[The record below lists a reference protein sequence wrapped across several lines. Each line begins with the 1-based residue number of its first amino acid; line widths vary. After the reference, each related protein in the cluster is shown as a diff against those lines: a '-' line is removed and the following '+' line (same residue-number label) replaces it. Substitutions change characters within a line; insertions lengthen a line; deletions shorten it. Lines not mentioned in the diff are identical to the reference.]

1 MFCYKIHETQF
12 GNLIAICDNDLNGK
26 TLDNN
31 GIEFFVNPRFYCYKT
46 AEENI
51 LNIISKSNDGNVI
64 GNKIVNLLL
73 KSRLISKD
81 TIILID
87 NVKHAQFTI
96 L

>member
-1 MFCYKIHETQF
+1 MFCYKLHKTQF
-12 GNLIAICDNDLNGK
+12 GNLIAICDIDLNGK

-31 GIEFFVNPRFYCYKT
+31 GVEFFINPRFYCDKT
-46 AEENI
+46 AKEDI
-51 LNIISKSNDGNVI
+51 LSIISKSNDGNVI

-73 KSRLISKD
+73 ESKVISND
-81 TIILID
+81 SIILID

>member
-1 MFCYKIHETQF
+1 MFCYKIHKTQF
-12 GNLIAICDNDLNGK
+12 GNLIAICDDDLSGK

-31 GIEFFVNPRFYCYKT
+31 GVEFFINPRFYCDKT
-46 AEENI
+46 AEEDI
-51 LNIISKSNDGNVI
+51 LNIVSKSNDGNVI

-73 KSRLISKD
+73 KSGLISKD
-81 TIILID
+81 SIIIID

>member
-1 MFCYKIHETQF
+1 MFCYKIHKTQF
-12 GNLIAICDNDLNGK
+12 GTLIAICDDDLSGK

-31 GIEFFVNPRFYCYKT
+31 GVEFFINPRFYCDKT
-46 AEENI
+46 AEEDI
-51 LNIISKSNDGNVI
+51 LNIVSKSNDGNVI

-73 KSRLISKD
+73 KSGLISKD
-81 TIILID
+81 SIIIIN

>member
-12 GNLIAICDNDLNGK
+12 GNLIAICDNELKGK